1 MLIYKLVV
9 FFDQMMVFGFLLS
22 GIAFHGGRFVQSH
35 KLFLIENLYSGSEIV
50 ISGANFDN

>member
-1 MLIYKLVV
+1 
-9 FFDQMMVFGFLLS
+9 MMVFGFLLS